1 LKGPVGDWAK
11 TNFLSNEK
19 ENIIQRILFNPQET
33 WESQIARLQ
42 VQHIIVAYGFIRDD
56 NFPIFMDNNQEAVS
70 LNELDNYDRWTGE
83 VTLEKKSIG
92 LFGGGIAFPQDYR
105 DEEGEIEP
113 WVGFKRSIEQ
123 TELMIETFRRIIIT
137 AGNK

>member
-1 LKGPVGDWAK
+1 
-11 TNFLSNEK
+11 
-19 ENIIQRILFNPQET
+19 
-33 WESQIARLQ
+33 
-42 VQHIIVAYGFIRDD
+42 
-56 NFPIFMDNNQEAVS
+56 MDNNQEAVS

-123 TELMIETFRRIIIT
+123 TELMIETFEKNNHNN
-137 AGNK
+137 GK